1 MINIM
6 PDKHFFRF
14 QQCYRNI
21 KSTHD
26 QFHNAVQSEFLSKN
40 MISPWI
46 ILECV
51 QLHLDLSC
59 NDACGENSLKRSL

>member
-1 MINIM
+1 MTNIM
-6 PDKHFFRF
+6 PDKHFSIFNNVIGTQNRHMTNF
-14 QQCYRNI
+14 IMLYNLN
-21 KSTHD
+21 
-26 QFHNAVQSEFLSKN
+26 FFLKN

>member
-26 QFHNAVQSEFLSKN
+26 QFHNAVQSEFLSKKYDFSVDYFR
-40 MISPWI
+40 MCSITFGPF
-46 ILECV
+46 L
-51 QLHLDLSC
+51 Q
-59 NDACGENSLKRSL
+59 